1 MTEID
6 IINIDGEEIKESDLT
21 PEQRHY
27 TNHVVSLR
35 NRITKF
41 QFEIDDLMPSL
52 NFYQKQLIEITKKQA
67 EEVLSEE
74 EPLEALSKEE
84 PLEVQNDKEPIT
96 VQNHK

>member
-52 NFYQKQLIEITKKQA
+52 NFYQKQLIEITKKQSEEVLSEEKQA

-74 EPLEALSKEE
+74 ESSKEE
-84 PLEVQNDKEPIT
+84 KQASIEEL
-96 VQNHK
+96 